1 MRKKGLFQS
10 GSTKLTNKAGPLA
23 SGTMIWG
30 LPPSGST
37 RATAKTGLL
46 LPGSVNSTKE
56 RGLLVSD
63 MKEKKGLW
71 RTVTGGIGGGGTF
84 G

>member
-10 GSTKLTNKAGPLA
+10 GSTNMTNKAGPLA

-46 LPGSVNSTKE
+46 LPGSVNSTKV